1 MDYKETLHLPKTTF
15 PMRGNLPKNE
25 PLRFKK
31 WQENKVYER
40 MKKNREKR
48 ELFTLHDGPPY
59 ANGRIHIG
67 HALNKI
73 LKDVVV
79 KYHYF
84 QGKAVRFTPGW
95 DCHGLPIEQK
105 VEEEIG
111 KAKKEELSIT
121 QFRELCRKHA
131 AKFVKLQKE
140 DFINLGVVADW
151 EHPYLTMDFKFEA
164 NIYRAL
170 CDIAKEGLLIE
181 RSKPIYWSWAAES
194 ALAEAEVEYEEKED
208 YSLYVAFELSK
219 EAKEELNIE
228 NGAIV
233 IWTTTPWTLPANVAI
248 AIHPDETYVLTQDGK
263 IVAKSRVKALL
274 EEEVIKSNE
283 VVKEFNA
290 KELEKLKAINPLNGR
305 DSLIIFGDFV
315 ELDGGSGAVH
325 IAPGHGEQD
334 YFAALEYDLPVLMPV
349 DDKGKYDESIKALK
363 LLPNPKDFIGVHVF
377 DANEKIIE
385 LLGKNALKVGRFS
398 HSYPHCWRTK
408 KPVIFRAT
416 KQFFIAVDKKL
427 PQVNK
432 TLREIAKEELKNVKF
447 YPEWGQ
453 NRIGSMIENRP
464 DWCISRQRSWGVPI
478 AFFRRKD
485 TKELILDEKVLNFVA
500 MIFEQFGCDAW
511 YDFPI
516 EKLLYPGSGLDPNN
530 LEKVTDVLDVWF
542 DSGSTWMAVLKSRN
556 YDAGE
561 FPANLYLEGSDQ
573 HRGWFQSSL
582 LVSSAIEKKAPY
594 KAILTHGFTV
604 DEKGE
609 KMSKSKGNVVSPQE
623 ITSKM
628 GSEILRLWV
637 ALSDYQSD
645 LKISQNILKQTAEQ
659 YRKIRNSF
667 RFLLANLD
675 GLEELVK
682 IEEFGELDRWI
693 LAKAKAVFEEVNNEF
708 ARYEFARAF
717 NLLNNFLTNELSGI
731 YMDLCKDRLY
741 CDAKE
746 DLTRRSAQSAMFLI
760 AKTMLSLVAP
770 VLTYTADEVLEHA
783 PAIFKGEAKDIFDIE
798 YEPLIEVK
806 SSINEALLLEA
817 REKFFEEVDKL
828 RKEKVI
834 KTTLELA
841 LVGDFSDFNIQD
853 EKNLQDWF
861 GVSQTLNTS
870 VNEVLATFEAGG
882 KTFAIIKATKYK
894 CPRCWRY
901 VSENENELCNRC
913 KKVLEA

>member
-25 PLRFKK
+25 PLRYKK
-31 WQENKVYER
+31 WQENKVYEK
-40 MKKNREKR
+40 MKQNRKDR

-73 LKDVVV
+73 LKDIVI

-111 KAKKEELSIT
+111 KEKKEQLSISA
-121 QFRELCRKHA
+121 FRELCRKHA
-131 AKFVKLQKE
+131 AKYIKLQKE

-170 CDIAKEGLLIE
+170 CEIAKEGLLIE

-194 ALAEAEVEYEEKED
+194 ALAEAEVEYEEKQD
-208 YSLYVAFELSK
+208 YSLFVAFELSK
-219 EAKEELNIE
+219 EAKERLGIDS
-228 NGAIV
+228 GAIV

-263 IVAKSRVKALL
+263 IVAKSRLKALL
-274 EEEVIKSNE
+274 QEEVIKSSE
-283 VVKEFNA
+283 IIKEFSA

-305 DSLIIFGDFV
+305 DSFIIFGDFV

-325 IAPGHGEQD
+325 IAPGHGEVD
-334 YFAALEYDLPVLMPV
+334 YFAALQYDLPVIMPV
-349 DDKGKYDESIKALK
+349 DDKGRYDESVKALN
-363 LLPNPKDFIGVHVF
+363 LLPEATKFVGMHVF
-377 DANEKIIE
+377 DANEKIVE

-408 KPVIFRAT
+408 KPVVFRAT

-427 PQVNK
+427 PQINK
-432 TLREIAKEELKNVKF
+432 SLREIAKEELKKVKF
-447 YPEWGQ
+447 YPDWGR

-478 AFFRRKD
+478 AFFRKKD
-485 TKELILDEKVLNFVA
+485 TKELILDEKVLNFIA

-511 YDFPI
+511 YEFPI

-530 LEKVTDVLDVWF
+530 LEKITDVLDVWF

-582 LVSSAIEKKAPY
+582 LVSGAIEKKAPY

-675 GLEELVK
+675 GLEEIVK
-682 IEEFGELDRWI
+682 KEEFGELDRWI
-693 LAKAKAVFEEVNNEF
+693 LFKAKKVFDEVNEEF
-708 ARYEFARAF
+708 AKYEFARAF
-717 NLLNNFLTNELSGI
+717 SLLNNFLTNELSGI

-746 DLTRRSAQSAMFLI
+746 DLTRRSAQSAMYLI
-760 AKTMLSLVAP
+760 AKSMLALIAP
-770 VLTYTADEVLEHA
+770 VLTYTADEVLEYA

-798 YEPLIEVK
+798 YEPLIEVENT
-806 SSINEALLLEA
+806 INDKILLEA

-828 RKEKVI
+828 RKEKLV

-841 LVGDFSDFNIQD
+841 LVGDFSDFKIEN

-861 GVSQTLNTS
+861 GISETLAKS
-870 VNEVLATFEAGG
+870 EDEALATFEVEG
-882 KTFAIIKATKYK
+882 KKFAIVKARKYK

-901 VSENENELCNRC
+901 VSESEEELCNRC
-913 KKVLEA
+913 KKVLQ